1 MNIKSIKAKITVCF
15 CLLLV
20 LLVFISYEGYFGP
33 DKVLARNAQIDEM
46 QSILQ
51 NELQARRYEK
61 NMIIRRD
68 VESKEKTI
76 QYISEIRQQLQT
88 LKQKPS
94 MTKYQAEINDIL
106 NATNEYLITLDFQ
119 PEYYT

>member
-1 MNIKSIKAKITVCF
+1 MVIRKSIKAKITVCF

-68 VESKEKTI
+68 VESKEKNNSV
-76 QYISEIRQQLQT
+76 YFR
-88 LKQKPS
+88 
-94 MTKYQAEINDIL
+94 N
-106 NATNEYLITLDFQ
+106 
-119 PEYYT
+119 

>member
-1 MNIKSIKAKITVCF
+1 MLLTHELTSRLNVKISIYYLITGCMVLEPWELNMNIKSIKAKITVCF

-20 LLVFISYEGYFGP
+20 LLFFISYEGYFGP

-51 NELQARRYEK
+51 NESQARRYEK

-68 VESKEKTI
+68 VERKNNSV
-76 QYISEIRQQLQT
+76 YFR
-88 LKQKPS
+88 
-94 MTKYQAEINDIL
+94 N
-106 NATNEYLITLDFQ
+106 
-119 PEYYT
+119 

>member
-68 VESKEKTI
+68 VESKEKPDYHRDSASFSNRCGIGAVRIPALAKSVTI
-76 QYISEIRQQLQT
+76 HSR
-88 LKQKPS
+88 
-94 MTKYQAEINDIL
+94 L
-106 NATNEYLITLDFQ
+106 NR
-119 PEYYT
+119 

>member
-1 MNIKSIKAKITVCF
+1 MNIKSIKAKITFCF
-15 CLLLV
+15 CLLFV

-51 NELQARRYEK
+51 NESQARRYEK

-94 MTKYQAEINDIL
+94 MTKYRADASVFIL
-106 NATNEYLITLDFQ
+106 
-119 PEYYT
+119 

>member
-1 MNIKSIKAKITVCF
+1 MILQSWELNMNIKSIKAKITFCF
-15 CLLLV
+15 CLLFV

-51 NELQARRYEK
+51 NESQARRYEK

-68 VESKEKTI
+68 VESKK
-76 QYISEIRQQLQT
+76 
-88 LKQKPS
+88 KQFSIFPK
-94 MTKYQAEINDIL
+94 
-106 NATNEYLITLDFQ
+106 LDSNCKR
-119 PEYYT
+119 